1 MAINVPGYAGYTACY
16 GHYAIV
22 RKGQHALSISLS
34 LSGLTSVPTM
44 GDTFAKATRK
54 TA

>member
-1 MAINVPGYAGYTACY
+1 MVINVPGYAGCTACY

-22 RKGQHALSISLS
+22 RKGQHAFSLS
-34 LSGLTSVPTM
+34 LSGLTSVPAM